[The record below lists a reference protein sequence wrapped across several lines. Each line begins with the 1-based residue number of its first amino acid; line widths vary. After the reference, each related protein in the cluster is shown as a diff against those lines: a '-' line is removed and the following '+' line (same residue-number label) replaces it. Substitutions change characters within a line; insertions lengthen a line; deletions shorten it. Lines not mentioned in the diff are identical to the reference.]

1 MEHGDP
7 LAEARP
13 KTTQRLRCQRDLRDE
28 DDRPAPT
35 RERRLAGADVDLG
48 LAAAR
53 CTPKESVAPSAVEE
67 LDDPGEH
74 ALLRLRQRR
83 GRPLGREGACARHLS
98 TLAAPLR
105 VVRRDERERPR
116 RRRAVV
122 VGEPEREVDERR
134 RQRLG
139 DPLDRRGRDSLRRR
153 DADLRHDA
161 PVPRVAEAHHDD
173 GAFSGLLGDLVRER
187 TRDRARG
194 HERIDGREPRHRP
207 RVSAA
212 PVGPTTL
219 HGEMSWD
226 WDPDTYPEVI
236 AEIPAYEELQEAVL
250 AATRG
255 LELRR
260 VLELGTGTGETA
272 LRILASHP
280 DASWTGIDSSEA
292 MLVRAR
298 ERLPGAD
305 LHVARLEEPLPA
317 GPFDLVVSALAVHHL
332 DADGKRDL
340 FARIGQV
347 TDAFV
352 LGDLVVPE
360 RPEDATMEID
370 GVYDIPSSVPD
381 HLEWLDE
388 AGFETEVRLVSPDLA
403 VFRSLKPR

>member
-1 MEHGDP
+1 
-7 LAEARP
+7 
-13 KTTQRLRCQRDLRDE
+13 
-28 DDRPAPT
+28 
-35 RERRLAGADVDLG
+35 
-48 LAAAR
+48 
-53 CTPKESVAPSAVEE
+53 
-67 LDDPGEH
+67 
-74 ALLRLRQRR
+74 
-83 GRPLGREGACARHLS
+83 
-98 TLAAPLR
+98 
-105 VVRRDERERPR
+105 
-116 RRRAVV
+116 
-122 VGEPEREVDERR
+122 
-134 RQRLG
+134 
-139 DPLDRRGRDSLRRR
+139 
-153 DADLRHDA
+153 
-161 PVPRVAEAHHDD
+161 
-173 GAFSGLLGDLVRER
+173 
-187 TRDRARG
+187 
-194 HERIDGREPRHRP
+194 
-207 RVSAA
+207 
-212 PVGPTTL
+212 
-219 HGEMSWD
+219 MSWD
-226 WDPDTYPEVI
+226 WNPDTYPEVI
-236 AEIPAYEELQEAVL
+236 AEIPAYEELQEAVV

-272 LRILASHP
+272 LRIVASHP